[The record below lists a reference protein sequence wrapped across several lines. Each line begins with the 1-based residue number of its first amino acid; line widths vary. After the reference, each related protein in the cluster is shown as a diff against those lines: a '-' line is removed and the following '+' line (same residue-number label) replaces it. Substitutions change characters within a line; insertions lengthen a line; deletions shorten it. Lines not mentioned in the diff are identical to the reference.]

1 MTVSYKIT
9 NRNDIDPPG
18 KQITY
23 YIVETEEIV
32 GTRTVY
38 IEADSNIEN
47 NQDIIASAEAQLP
60 QFQANPYWLMG
71 TSQP

>member
-1 MTVSYKIT
+1 MVAYNIT
-9 NRNDIDPPG
+9 DAADGG

-32 GTRTVY
+32 GSRVVYLAPDTNIQTV
-38 IEADSNIEN
+38 D
-47 NQDIIASAEAQLP
+47 DVVTSAENQLP

-71 TSQP
+71 TPDTP

>member
-1 MTVSYKIT
+1 MNVNYRIDERTE
-9 NRNDIDPPG
+9 IDPPG
-18 KQITY
+18 KQITF

-38 IEADSNIEN
+38 LDDEAT
-47 NQDIIASAEAQLP
+47 IASAESQLP

-71 TSQP
+71 PQ